1 MLSIFPT
8 ICSMA
13 VAFPLY
19 LDLQKQMLA
28 LVLQEEQMRCPF
40 LQLNILRGG
49 FIVSRQIGQEGSKE
63 VREVGGGGV
72 GAAVE
77 VALTKS

>member
-19 LDLQKQMLA
+19 LELQKQMLF
-28 LVLQEEQMRCPF
+28 LGWQEEQMRCPF

-49 FIVSRQIGQEGSKE
+49 FMASRQIGQVGSREEREGEE
-63 VREVGGGGV
+63 VGV

-77 VALTKS
+77 VPLIS